1 MMLPFAKGGIVQA
14 TPTEIQSLL
23 AAQQADF
30 NIMHMTRDLEELP
43 QRQIILECRTKR
55 AALEDKAAK
64 IGSLKKESAKKRTRV
79 QDEDASLEKKEKGV
93 QAAIEAA
100 GGDYRNVEA
109 RTKEL
114 DGIFRRRQVLAEEMA
129 QIDAEHAKIL
139 ALEEQVV
146 GALDALDATEAQ
158 ATDEFKREGGR
169 LKTGISQAS
178 TERDQLLDAISAEL
192 ADAYRDTSE
201 RMGCVVVGKLEGS
214 RCGVCRAGID
224 PGRLIELRS
233 QAPVAFCPICKRL
246 LILEG

>member
-1 MMLPFAKGGIVQA
+1 MQA

-43 QRQIILECRTKR
+43 QRQVILDCRTTR
-55 AALEDKAAK
+55 TALEDMAAK
-64 IGSLKKESAKKRTRV
+64 ISALQKESAKKRTRV
-79 QDEDASLEKKEKGV
+79 KDEDASLEKKEKGV

-114 DGIFRRRQVLAEEMA
+114 DGIFRRRQVLAEETA

-139 ALEEQVV
+139 ALEEQVASALS
-146 GALDALDATEAQ
+146 ALDAAEAQ
-158 ATDEFKREGGR
+158 ATEEFKREGSR
-169 LKTGISQAS
+169 LKAAISQAS
-178 TERDQLLDAISAEL
+178 AERDHLLDSISLEL
-192 ADAYRDTSE
+192 AEAYKDTSE

-233 QAPVAFCPICKRL
+233 QAPVTFCPICKRL